1 MEERRSEKTGTDERE
16 KSVKKP
22 LEREHVIG
30 KSVKRVD
37 AFEKVTGRAKYT
49 DDLCGRNAYVAKVMH
64 STIAHGYVKSI
75 DTSEAEKI
83 PGVVKIVTCFDVP
96 EYYYPTAGHPWSTE
110 EAHQDV
116 ADRLL
121 LVKHVRYYGDDIAA
135 VVAEN
140 DVAAAQAVRA
150 LKAEYEELPFVLDV
164 RKAMED
170 GAPQLHENYPNNILA
185 HTSIRNG
192 DYEKAVKEPGLTKVE
207 GWYETPTV
215 QHCHIENPVCYAY
228 MEQGRIVVVTST
240 QLPHIC
246 RRIVGQALG
255 IPWGQVRVIKPYIG
269 GGFGN
274 KQDILYE
281 PLCAYL
287 CTQIG
292 GRAVKLDTSREETF
306 VSTRVRHAIRFH
318 IISYV
323 HPDGTYAARKFE
335 SFSDQGA
342 YASHGHSIAA
352 KGMGCF
358 PQLYPCPNIE
368 ADAYTVFTNK
378 STAGAMR
385 GYGIPQAMFAME
397 SHTEDVARAL
407 GIPSYAFRMKNVM
420 PKGFKDN
427 FSKNVNYY
435 DSFRECMEKGRKDFE
450 YDRKLKEY
458 AHQTGDIRRGVGM
471 AVFWYNTGVWPISL
485 ETSAC
490 RMVLNQDG
498 SIQVQVGETEIGQ
511 GADTAFAQMA
521 AETLGIPYEM
531 VHVISTQDT
540 DVTPFGTGAYA
551 SRQTY
556 MAGFSI
562 RQTGELLKK
571 KIIETAHELTRQMK
585 ENLDIINGYI
595 VRTTD
600 GETLMTL
607 GELAT
612 EKLYSLTDNGHLTAE
627 SSYQIKNNAY
637 SFGCTFAE
645 VEVDIPG
652 CRVEVKDILNV
663 HDCGKVI
670 NPALAEAQVHGG
682 MSMAIGYALSEKL
695 LFDEKTGRPLN
706 NNLLDYKLSTF
717 MDHPD
722 LKAEF
727 IENPEPTSAFGT
739 KALGEPPTCS
749 PAPAIRNAVLQAV
762 GVAFDE
768 IPMRPHLLFEG
779 FKKAGLI

>member
-1 MEERRSEKTGTDERE
+1 MEERKSEKTGTDERE

-150 LKAEYEELPFVLDV
+150 LKVEYEELPFVLDV

-407 GIPSYAFRMKNVM
+407 GIPSYEFRMKNVM

-511 GADTAFAQMA
+511 GADTAFVQMA